1 MKRKVIYT
9 TLTIIWMIVIFI
21 FSSMN
26 SQDSNDKSK
35 KTIKKAV
42 IKTTQISEN
51 IGLVDNNNSSEKD
64 IKNVDKTINKKVNEL
79 NYPLRKCAHATE
91 YAVLAILIIFTI
103 NAYTNKK
110 YSIKKMILVI
120 LICFLYSLTD
130 EYHQSFVP
138 GRTSLFTDCLIDTT
152 GSIIVCV
159 IYSVV
164 KKIKDKISNKE
175 VEKYNEK

>member
-1 MKRKVIYT
+1 MKRKLIYT
-9 TLTIIWMIVIFI
+9 ILTIIWLTVIFI

-26 SQDSNDKSK
+26 TQESNNKSK
-35 KTIKKAV
+35 QTIKQTVEKTTEISESIGIIENNIPPKKIDKAV
-42 IKTTQISEN
+42 NK
-51 IGLVDNNNSSEKD
+51 L
-64 IKNVDKTINKKVNEL
+64 NV
-79 NYPLRKCAHATE
+79 PLRKCAHATE

-103 NAYTNKK
+103 NAYTNKN
-110 YSIKKMILVI
+110 YSIRKILLVI

-164 KKIKDKISNKE
+164 KKIKDNFYKKNIE
-175 VEKYNEK
+175 Y

>member
-1 MKRKVIYT
+1 MKRKIIYT
-9 TLTIIWMIVIFI
+9 ILTIIWMIIIFI

-26 SQDSNDKSK
+26 TQESNNKSK
-35 KTIKKAV
+35 QTIKQT
-42 IKTTQISEN
+42 IEKTTEISEN
-51 IGLVDNNNSSEKD
+51 IGIIENSIPPQKID
-64 IKNVDKTINKKVNEL
+64 KAVNKLNV
-79 NYPLRKCAHATE
+79 PLRKCAHATE
-91 YAVLAILIIFTI
+91 YAVLAILIILTI

-110 YSIKKMILVI
+110 YSIRKILLVI

-152 GSIIVCV
+152 GSIIACV
-159 IYSVV
+159 IYSEV

>member
-1 MKRKVIYT
+1 MKRKIIYT
-9 TLTIIWMIVIFI
+9 TLTIIWLTVIFI

-26 SQDSNDKSK
+26 TQESNNKSK
-35 KTIKKAV
+35 QTIKQTVETTTEISESIGIIENNIPPKKIDKAV
-42 IKTTQISEN
+42 NK
-51 IGLVDNNNSSEKD
+51 L
-64 IKNVDKTINKKVNEL
+64 NV
-79 NYPLRKCAHATE
+79 PLRKCAHATE

-103 NAYTNKK
+103 NAYTNKN
-110 YSIKKMILVI
+110 YSIRKIILVI

-152 GSIIVCV
+152 GSIIACV

-164 KKIKDKISNKE
+164 KKIKDNLDKKHRLLI
-175 VEKYNEK
+175 